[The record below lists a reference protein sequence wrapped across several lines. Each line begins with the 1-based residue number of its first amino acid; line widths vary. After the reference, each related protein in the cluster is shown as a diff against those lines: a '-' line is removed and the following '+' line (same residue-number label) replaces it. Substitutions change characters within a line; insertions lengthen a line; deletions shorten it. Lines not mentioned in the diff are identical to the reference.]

1 MIKGYIDNNNDTLF
15 VCPNCGFQKRFSA
28 LPFKEKKRLTI
39 KCQCGVSTDMLIE
52 FRQFFRKPISL
63 PGVCL
68 IENSQVSCDVII
80 KDLSLGGVSLEFV
93 FINKK
98 YLSDIEIGDIVYVE
112 FQLDNAKEQIIR
124 KKCAVKTKVGNTVGG
139 EFLDDSFTREI
150 RFYMME

>member
-1 MIKGYIDNNNDTLF
+1 
-15 VCPNCGFQKRFSA
+15 
-28 LPFKEKKRLTI
+28 
-39 KCQCGVSTDMLIE
+39 
-52 FRQFFRKPISL
+52 
-63 PGVCL
+63 
-68 IENSQVSCDVII
+68 
-80 KDLSLGGVSLEFV
+80 